1 MKKKKVS
8 SENIQ
13 MTKKERE
20 ALQAQLEKEREV
32 RGRLE
37 QVNKP
42 VYTRLN
48 PCLYLFKPIEIFMV
62 FLLPFSLFDE
72 C

>member
-32 RGRLE
+32 RGKLE

-42 VYTRLN
+42 VYTHLN